1 MKKAYIINHKENIH
15 IQMYVFV
22 LSCIITKE
30 SNLTF
35 IQRSKKTYKEKNFEK
50 N

>member
-22 LSCIITKE
+22 LSCIITKVKFNVYTE
-30 SNLTF
+30 KQKNL
-35 IQRSKKTYKEKNFEK
+35 
-50 N
+50 